1 MDLQKKLDFIETYR
15 NFLKTHHIGK
25 GIEYTVVPSPKIKSG
40 PVKIV
45 PKSEVKRH
53 GREERANR

>member
-15 NFLKTHHIGK
+15 NFLKIRHSGN
-25 GIEYTVVPSPKIKSG
+25 GIEYTVVPSPKIKNG

-45 PKSEVKRH
+45 PKSEVDY
-53 GREERANR
+53 GREERTKR

>member
-15 NFLKTHHIGK
+15 NFLKTHHLGK
-25 GIEYTVVPSPKIKSG
+25 GIEYTVVRSPKIKNG

-45 PKSEVKRH
+45 PKSEVDHDRK
-53 GREERANR
+53 ERTNR

>member
-15 NFLKTHHIGK
+15 NFLKTHHTGN
-25 GIEYTVVPSPKIKSG
+25 GIEYTIVPGPKIKNG

-45 PKSEVKRH
+45 PKSEVKHH
-53 GREERANR
+53 GREERTKR